1 MDPNTAPLRGPP
13 RDGRDLVIAA
23 SNSHIVALDNLSSI
37 KDWLSDALCRV
48 ATGDGFATRELYTN
62 GEETIFEGARPIL
75 LTGIEDVITRG
86 DLADRAIPLCLPRI
100 PDAARRTEAAL
111 WADVDCIRPGVLG
124 ALLDA
129 CRRRARR
136 LRVRATPA
144 PPPHGRFRYMGSS
157 HASPRCR
164 GTKGDFLA
172 AYDDARD
179 HMVETGIEA
188 DLVATAVVA
197 MLGGIKKSG
206 DDMWS
211 GTAQGLLETLNGR
224 RADGARP
231 PKGWPE
237 TPRAMSGR
245 LTRAAPLL
253 RGVGIELIRY
263 RGKDSARQRMIRL
276 NWHQDANDRPDSPDG
291 ADRPDESPH
300 DAWTSDGS
308 DGMDGPAHPGA
319 NDTQR
324 PTSDL
329 DDFEARARS
338 SRYAPPPELDLWTG
352 GPQES
357 FDTEDADQSEGAL

>member
-1 MDPNTAPLRGPP
+1 MSHVRWQRG
-13 RDGRDLVIAA
+13 
-23 SNSHIVALDNLSSI
+23 
-37 KDWLSDALCRV
+37 
-48 ATGDGFATRELYTN
+48 LYTN

-129 CRRRARR
+129 VVVGLAGFESVQLPR
-136 LRVRATPA
+136 LPRMADFATWIVACEPA
-144 PPPHGRFRYMGSS
+144 LPWHE
-157 HASPRCR
+157 
-164 GTKGDFLA
+164 GDFLA

-179 HMVETGIEA
+179 HMVKTGIEA

-300 DAWTSDGS
+300 DAWTSDG
-308 DGMDGPAHPGA
+308 MDGPAHPGA